1 MNVIETKN
9 LCKSYKNINALRGLS
24 LSVPQGHIYGFLG
37 PNGAGKTTTIKILLS
52 LLKKDKGYAKI
63 FGEEV
68 RFGYTSKN
76 TKVGFV
82 PEDFSLYGYMRGN
95 EIINFNAQLY
105 RKKVSDKIE
114 KMQNIF
120 NIPLNRKISTY
131 SRGMKKLISLYIALS
146 TEPELLILD
155 EPTDG
160 LDPIVRKKLLSFLIE
175 EVANRNITI
184 FFSSHILSEAE
195 KVSDTIGLI
204 KNGRMLVQGSIDSIK
219 ENAAIITFKA
229 PGKVKNICGNY
240 KTVGENIYQCKV
252 FENKEN
258 IIKKLKAEKYTIV
271 LAEPIPFEEIF
282 MHYMEDKNESTV

>member
-1 MNVIETKN
+1 M
-9 LCKSYKNINALRGLS
+9 S
-24 LSVPQGHIYGFLG
+24 
-37 PNGAGKTTTIKILLS
+37 
-52 LLKKDKGYAKI
+52 
-63 FGEEV
+63 
-68 RFGYTSKN
+68 
-76 TKVGFV
+76 
-82 PEDFSLYGYMRGN
+82 GN
-95 EIINFNAQLY
+95 EIINFNARLY
-105 RKKVSDKIE
+105 RKKVSGKIE

-175 EVANRNITI
+175 EAANRNITI

-204 KNGRMLVQGSIDSIK
+204 KNGRMLVQDSIDSIK

-229 PGKVKNICGNY
+229 SGKVKGICGNY
-240 KTVGENIYQCKV
+240 KTVEENIYQCKV

-282 MHYMEDKNESTV
+282 MRYMEDKDESTI